1 MIDTVEV
8 FSSLRALVP
17 KAAAMPF
24 RCEWDI
30 PADLPYFAGHFP
42 GNPVFPAVGIVDASL
57 CLVTALNAALGR
69 AAGTDLSA
77 VSSAKFMRPMTPGL
91 RVQVEATAVE
101 AETPETSTW
110 DVRWSDAG
118 ADLALLRLVL
128 NGAGA

>member
-1 MIDTVEV
+1 MIDTVGV

-17 KAAAMPF
+17 KAAAVPF
-24 RCEWDI
+24 RCEWEI

-57 CLVTALNAALGR
+57 CLVTALNASLGH
-69 AAGTDLSA
+69 GGGNDLSA

-101 AETPETSTW
+101 ATGDESTW
-110 DVRWSDAG
+110 DVRWRDAG

-128 NGAGA
+128 NGDGR